1 MSFDTFVVVDWS
13 GASKPSPAKPSKDAI
28 WIGIARE
35 QGVEAS
41 YHRTRHD
48 ATETLAALFEAER
61 AAGRRVLAG
70 FDFPFAYPKEFTEA
84 LTGTSDP
91 LRLWRALS
99 ERIEDAPDNANNR
112 FQVAAELNDLFPGV
126 GPFWGC
132 PETFGDPRLPT
143 KGTKREGHGMP
154 ERRAC
159 DGTPGAQPVWKLYT
173 TGSVGSQALLGIP
186 RLQALRTRFGDDL
199 AVRPFERR
207 EAPITLVELF
217 PSLIASTVAELAEP
231 DEIKDRAQ
239 VRILAGALR
248 ALTPQRLDAMTR
260 EGDAMEGWILGLG
273 HEDVLIA
280 AARRAFPQPS
290 EPAMSSDPESPLL
303 PPRLRDDCFA
313 MPQGVSWVP
322 VDEALSKLQSALSP
336 VTGTTTIATARA
348 AGRVLASDV
357 AARRS
362 NPPMP
367 NSAVDGYGF
376 AHATTGSGVQRL
388 PLVAGRA
395 AAGQPYPHA
404 VPAGQAVRILTGAI
418 LPEGVDT
425 VVLEE
430 DTNTDGTTVVFD
442 GPIKPRANTRKDGED
457 VAAGAPALKK
467 GRQLR
472 APDLALAS
480 ALGIAELPV
489 HRTLRVGVLSTGDE
503 IIASPELPAAPHQ
516 IWDANRPM
524 LLSLAQGWRYE
535 AVDLGH
541 VGDDAEEIAERLHEG
556 AREADVILT
565 SGGASAGDEDHVSA
579 LLRARGTLSSW
590 RIALKPGRPLALAM
604 WEGVP
609 VFGLPGNPVAA
620 LVCALVFA
628 RPALSL
634 LSGAGWSAP
643 QGFTVPAAFEKRKKP
658 GRREFLRARLNAEG
672 AAEVFGS
679 EGSGRVSGLSWAD
692 GLVELPDGEMNVT
705 PGTPVRYI
713 PYASFG
719 LI

>member
-1 MSFDTFVVVDWS
+1 MSFDTIVVVDWS
-13 GASKPSPAKPSKDAI
+13 GASSPSPAKPSKDAI
-28 WIGIARE
+28 WIGIAR
-35 QGVEAS
+35 GDAVETS
-41 YHRTRHD
+41 YHRTRED
-48 ATETLAALFEAER
+48 ATQTLSALFEQER
-61 AAGRRVLAG
+61 DAGRRVLAG
-70 FDFPFAYPKEFTEA
+70 FDFPFAYPGGFAEA
-84 LTGTSDP
+84 VCGSSEP
-91 LRLWRALS
+91 LALWQALAA
-99 ERIEDAPDNANNR
+99 RIKDAPDNANNR
-112 FQVAAELNDLFPGV
+112 FRVAAELNDLFPGT

-132 PETFGDPRLPT
+132 PESFDDPRLPA
-143 KGTKREGHGMP
+143 KGTARDGHGLP

-159 DGTPGAQPVWKLYT
+159 EDHVKTTQPCWKLYT
-173 TGSVGSQALLGIP
+173 TGSVGSQALLGIA
-186 RLQALRTRFGDDL
+186 RLHSLRDRFGPDI
-199 AVRPFERR
+199 AVRPFETRD
-207 EAPITLVELF
+207 APITLVELF
-217 PSLIASTVAELAEP
+217 PSLVAGTVAALAEP
-231 DEIKDRAQ
+231 DEIRDRAQ

-248 ALTPQRLDAMTR
+248 ALSPAALEAMTR
-260 EGDAMEGWILGLG
+260 EGDPVEGWILGLG
-273 HEDVLIA
+273 HEAEIER
-280 AARRAFPQPS
+280 AARKAFA
-290 EPAMSSDPESPLL
+290 PAGDLI

-322 VDEALSKLQSALSP
+322 VDEALAKLRAALRP
-336 VTGTTTIATARA
+336 VTGVTSIATARA
-348 AGRVLASDV
+348 AGRVLAADV

-376 AHATTGSGVQRL
+376 AHAATGSGIQRL

-404 VPAGQAVRILTGAI
+404 VPPGHAIRILTGAI

-430 DTNTDGTTVVFD
+430 DTSTDGTTVVFD
-442 GPIKPRANTRKDGED
+442 GPIKPRANTRKAGED
-457 VAAGAPALKK
+457 VSAGDPALPK
-467 GRQLR
+467 GRCLR

-489 HRTLRVGVLSTGDE
+489 HRPLRVGVLSTGDE
-503 IIASPELPAAPHQ
+503 IIAAPDLPAAPHQ

-524 LLSLAQGWRYE
+524 LLSLAQGWHYE
-535 AVDLGH
+535 PVDLGH
-541 VGDDAEEIAERLHEG
+541 VRDSAEAIAERLHEG

-579 LLRARGTLSSW
+579 LLRSRGTLSSW

-634 LSGAGWSAP
+634 LSGAGWTEP

-658 GRREFLRARLNAEG
+658 GRREYLRARLDASG
-672 AAEVFGS
+672 HAEVFGS
-679 EGSGRVSGLSWAD
+679 EGSGRISGLSWAD
-692 GLVELPDGEMNVT
+692 GLVELPDGEVDVR
-705 PGTPVRYI
+705 PGTSVRYI

-719 LI
+719 LV